1 MKSLF
6 ASKTFWANAL
16 SIVSMIALAAGHPIP
31 FIDNPEAIGVVTSVV
46 NIGLRLVTK
55 EPVKVLP

>member
-6 ASKTFWANAL
+6 ASKVFWTNVL
-16 SIVSMIALAAGHPIP
+16 SIISMIALATGHPIP
-31 FIDNPEAIGVVTSVV
+31 LIDNPEAIGVVTSVV
-46 NIGLRLVTK
+46 NIGLRLATK

>member
-16 SIVSMIALAAGHPIP
+16 SIVSMIALATGHPVP